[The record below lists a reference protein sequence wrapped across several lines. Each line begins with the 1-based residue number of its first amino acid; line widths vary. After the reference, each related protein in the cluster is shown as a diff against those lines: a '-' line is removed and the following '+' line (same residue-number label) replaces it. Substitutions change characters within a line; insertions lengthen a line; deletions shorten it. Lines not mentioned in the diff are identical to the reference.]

1 MTFDLEE
8 QEKIDALKD
17 WWKRYGTA
25 LILVVLLVSASVAAI
40 QGWRLY
46 QYKQTEQAAT
56 LYGNLQNLKP
66 QNDAKKIR
74 EIAGAIIDKYPKTS
88 YAPRAALIAAH
99 ANYAANDAKSAKAQL
114 QWVIEHT
121 KELAL
126 KQIASLRLAGVLL
139 DEKNYADALKLLD
152 KPFDPAFAGLT
163 VDLKGDVLAAQGKK
177 VEARAAYQAALD
189 KTDQKSVY
197 RKFVQMKLDALGEG
211 K

>member
-17 WWKRYGTA
+17 WWKRYGTT
-25 LILVVLLVSASVAAI
+25 LILAVLVVSASVAAI

-152 KPFDPAFAGLT
+152 KPVDPAFAGLT
-163 VDLKGDVLAAQGKK
+163 ADLRGDVLAAQGKR
-177 VEARAAYQAALD
+177 VEARAVYQTALD

>member
-152 KPFDPAFAGLT
+152 KPVDPAFAGLT
-163 VDLKGDVLAAQGKK
+163 ADLKGDVLAAQGKK

>member
-25 LILVVLLVSASVAAI
+25 LILVVLLVSASAAAI

-99 ANYAANDAKSAKAQL
+99 ANYEANDAKSAKAQL

-121 KELAL
+121 KEQAL

-139 DEKNYADALKLLD
+139 DEKNYTEALKLLD

-163 VDLKGDVLAAQGKK
+163 ADLKGDVLAAQGKQT
-177 VEARAAYQAALD
+177 EARAAYQIALD

>member
-17 WWKRYGTA
+17 WWKRYGTTM
-25 LILVVLLVSASVAAI
+25 ILVLLVVSASAAAI
-40 QGWRLY
+40 QGWRVY

-56 LYGNLQNLKP
+56 LYGNLQILNP
-66 QNDAKKIR
+66 QNEVKKIR
-74 EIAGAIIDKYPKTS
+74 EIAGAILDQYPSTS

-99 ANYAANDAKSAKAQL
+99 ANYEANDAKSAKVQL
-114 QWVIEHT
+114 QWVIEHA

-126 KQIASLRLAGVLL
+126 KQIASLRLAGILL

-152 KPFDPAFAGLT
+152 KPFDPAFSGLSA
-163 VDLKGDVLAAQGKK
+163 DLKGDVLAAQGKQT
-177 VEARAAYQAALD
+177 EARAAYQIALD